1 MVVPKVPFSF
11 IVKAI
16 VVSYTGV
23 VLGTIGAIMGLVL
36 DLISPREIEEREV
49 EKEAQNGNLVVLV
62 TRSKIAQSNRNL
74 FLPINFIK
82 SSHKIRR

>member
-16 VVSYTGV
+16 AVSYTGV

-36 DLISPREIEEREV
+36 DLISPREIEEREA
-49 EKEAQNGNLVVLV
+49 EKEAQNGNLVV
-62 TRSKIAQSNRNL
+62 
-74 FLPINFIK
+74 
-82 SSHKIRR
+82 

>member
-1 MVVPKVPFSF
+1 MVPKVPFSF

-36 DLISPREIEEREV
+36 DLISPREIEEREA
-49 EKEAQNGNLVVLV
+49 EKAQNGNLVVWV
-62 TRSKIAQSNRNL
+62 TRTQEVKLLKATGT
-74 FLPINFIK
+74 FCPINFIK

>member
-16 VVSYTGV
+16 AVSYTGV

-36 DLISPREIEEREV
+36 DLISPREIEEREA
-49 EKEAQNGNLVVLV
+49 EKEAQNGNLVVWV
-62 TRSKIAQSNRNL
+62 TT
-74 FLPINFIK
+74 
-82 SSHKIRR
+82 HKK

>member
-16 VVSYTGV
+16 AVSYTGV

-36 DLISPREIEEREV
+36 DLISPREIEEND
-49 EKEAQNGNLVVLV
+49 Q
-62 TRSKIAQSNRNL
+62 
-74 FLPINFIK
+74 K
-82 SSHKIRR
+82 SPKRQFGTFSL

>member
-16 VVSYTGV
+16 AVSYTGV

-36 DLISPREIEEREV
+36 DLISPREIEEREA
-49 EKEAQNGNLVVLV
+49 EKEAQNGNLVVL
-62 TRSKIAQSNRNL
+62 
-74 FLPINFIK
+74 
-82 SSHKIRR
+82 SHKE

>member
-36 DLISPREIEEREV
+36 DLISPREIEERTQE
-49 EKEAQNGNLVVLV
+49 NGNLVVLV
-62 TRSKIAQSNRNL
+62 TRSKIAQSNRDL

>member
-16 VVSYTGV
+16 AVSYTGV

-36 DLISPREIEEREV
+36 DLISPREIEERTPES
-49 EKEAQNGNLVVLV
+49 GNLVVLV
-62 TRSKIAQSNRNL
+62 TRSKIVQSNRNL

>member
-16 VVSYTGV
+16 AVSYTGV

-49 EKEAQNGNLVVLV
+49 EKEAQNGNLVV
-62 TRSKIAQSNRNL
+62 
-74 FLPINFIK
+74 
-82 SSHKIRR
+82 